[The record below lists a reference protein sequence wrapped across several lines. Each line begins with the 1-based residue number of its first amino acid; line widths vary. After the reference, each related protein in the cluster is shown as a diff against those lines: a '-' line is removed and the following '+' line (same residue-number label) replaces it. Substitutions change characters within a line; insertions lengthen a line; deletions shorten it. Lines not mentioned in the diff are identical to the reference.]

1 MIQSFGYGFCVSP
14 KGSHRNVVLR
24 WRHWELV
31 RPNKEKS
38 DHVLKR
44 WLFKKRKKKKH
55 TWPRHTGF
63 LFCQMISPPYTY
75 YHHSDFSCCKCL
87 VGGQASVVSLNL
99 KNYDLKI
106 SLLYE
111 VIKTQIFCCTNR
123 KQTKANSQAGESVK
137 WVITQMNEDWCPA
150 GAEGHKNG
158 CACV

>member
-1 MIQSFGYGFCVSP
+1 MVSVFP
-14 KGSHRNVVLR
+14 PRVHIGMLFSDGNTESWWGLIRRNQIMFLR
-24 WRHWELV
+24 
-31 RPNKEKS
+31 
-38 DHVLKR
+38 DDC
-44 WLFKKRKKKKH
+44 FKKEKKKH
-55 TWPRHTGF
+55 TWPHHTGF
-63 LFCQMISPPYTY
+63 LFCQMISPPYTC
-75 YHHSDFSCCKCL
+75 YHHSYFSCCKCL
-87 VGGQASVVSLNL
+87 IGGQASVVSLNL